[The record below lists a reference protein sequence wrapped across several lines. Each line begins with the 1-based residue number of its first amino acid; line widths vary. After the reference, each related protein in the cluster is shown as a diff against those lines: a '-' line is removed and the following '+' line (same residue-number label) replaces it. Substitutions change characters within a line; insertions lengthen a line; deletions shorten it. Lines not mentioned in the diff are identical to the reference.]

1 MRVTGVFSVMQ
12 SWRVP
17 YFSRLL
23 NDRGVSLTIVHG
35 QDFEGTKRTNY
46 KGNVPFNRSALE
58 QRQWI
63 TRATGNDAPL
73 VLFKRLWATLDQTKP
88 EVLLLEGASNL
99 LNAFSSLIWA
109 KFHRVPVVWWTL
121 GELPGRKYSLLGRA
135 YRRVV
140 AFIENRCDVLL
151 LYSTQALEYARRIGV
166 PAERCVV
173 AVNVVDT
180 EKWAAEAKPL
190 EEQRDAL
197 RERTLGGQFPTV
209 VYVGALAAGKK
220 LERFVPL
227 FSAIKRRVPDSKLLV
242 IGDGP
247 LRPRL
252 EQSFQEAGLSGSVVF
267 VGERTTDVAGFF
279 ICGDVFVM
287 PGLGGLAISHSLA
300 HGVPVVCSSG
310 DGVERDL
317 VIDGQTGFLLSGFHD
332 EAQLIEGLA
341 ERAAKILMDS
351 DLRERLS
358 AEGKK
363 LVTTRYTQTEMVC
376 QMHRAL
382 ELARSRRATK

>member
-17 YFSRLL
+17 YFTRLL
-23 NDRGVSLTIVHG
+23 NDRGVDLTIVHG
-35 QDFEGTKRTNY
+35 QEVEGTKRTNF
-46 KGNVPFNRSALE
+46 KGNVPFKRLALD
-58 QRQWI
+58 QAQWI

-73 VLFKRLWATLDQTKP
+73 VLFKRLWATLGQTKP

-99 LNAFSSLIWA
+99 LNALSSLIWA
-109 KFHRVPVVWWTL
+109 RFHGVPVVWWTL

-166 PAERCVV
+166 PSEQCVV

-180 EKWAAEAKPL
+180 EWWAAEAKPL
-190 EEQRDAL
+190 EQQREAL
-197 RERTLGGQFPTV
+197 RESGLGGQFPTV

-220 LERFVPL
+220 LERFAPL
-227 FSAIKRRVPDSKLLV
+227 FAAIKSRVPDARLLV

-252 EQSFQEAGLSGSVVF
+252 EQSFQEAGLADSVVF
-267 VGERTTDVAGFF
+267 VGERTTDVARFL

-317 VIDGQTGFLLSGFHD
+317 VIDGQTGFLLPGVHD
-332 EAQLIEGLA
+332 EAELIEGLA
-341 ERAAKILMDS
+341 ERAERILVDS
-351 DLRERLS
+351 NLRHRLS
-358 AEGKK
+358 TEGRK

-376 QMHRAL
+376 QIHRAL
-382 ELARSRRATK
+382 ELARSRRAAK

>member
-17 YFSRLL
+17 YFTRLL
-23 NDRGVSLTIVHG
+23 NDRGVDLTSVHG
-35 QDFEGTKRTNY
+35 QDVEGTKRTSF
-46 KGNVPFNRSALE
+46 KGNVPFNRVVLE

-73 VLFKRLWATLDQTKP
+73 VLFKRLWAALEKTKP

-99 LNAFSSLIWA
+99 LNALSCLIWA
-109 KFHRVPVVWWTL
+109 KMNRVPVVWWTL

-140 AFIENRCDVLL
+140 AFIENRCDVML
-151 LYSTQALEYARRIGV
+151 LYSTQALEYAQRIGV
-166 PAERCVV
+166 PAQQCVV

-190 EEQRDAL
+190 EQQREAL
-197 RERTLGGQFPTV
+197 REAAVGGQFPTV

-220 LERFVPL
+220 LERFAPL
-227 FSAIKRRVPDSKLLV
+227 FAAIKSRVPDAKLLV

-247 LRPRL
+247 LRPDL
-252 EQSFQEAGLSGSVVF
+252 EQSFRDAGLSGSVVF
-267 VGERTTDVAGFF
+267 VGERTTDVAKFL

-287 PGLGGLAISHSLA
+287 PGLGGLAISHSMA

-317 VIDGQTGFLLSGFHD
+317 VIDGQTGFLLPGFHD
-332 EAQLIEGLA
+332 EAELIEGLA
-341 ERAAKILMDS
+341 ERTANILVDS
-351 DLRERLS
+351 ALRHRLS
-358 AEGKK
+358 VEGRK
-363 LVTTRYTQTEMVC
+363 LVTTRYTQTEMVF

-382 ELARSRRATK
+382 ELACSGRAAK